1 MGAMDLQQRT
11 IELRDEAFRL
21 ANELAHCFGAGP
33 DAIEAATHM
42 QSVAYLLGEVE
53 RDLADASVVAG
64 AHEAQH
70 AAPRLTAA

>member
-1 MGAMDLQQRT
+1 MRATDLQQRT

-21 ANELAHCFGAGP
+21 ANDLAHSFGTGS

-53 RDLADASVVAG
+53 RDLAEAGVVPV
-64 AHEAQH
+64 AHDVPP
-70 AAPRLTAA
+70 AAHGLTAA